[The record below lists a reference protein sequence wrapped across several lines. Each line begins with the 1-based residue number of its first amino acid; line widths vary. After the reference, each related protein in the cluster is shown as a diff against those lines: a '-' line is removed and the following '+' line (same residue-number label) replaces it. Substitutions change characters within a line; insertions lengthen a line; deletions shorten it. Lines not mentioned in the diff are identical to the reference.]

1 MKRNFIFLIAFILTA
16 SFFFTSRAPGAP
28 SFTGNDWVK
37 LRKLEKVQEV
47 KAFIKALRTQGVIV
61 KLDPIFYCKRLDRVY
76 VKHPN
81 LKKEEVAK
89 TLKTSMIM
97 EYDWEEKGVDKET
110 LAKQWLGEELYQKN
124 KARRERGK

>member
-1 MKRNFIFLIAFILTA
+1 MKRNFIFLMAFILIA
-16 SFFFTSRAPGAP
+16 PFLFTSKTNGEPP
-28 SFTGNDWVK
+28 FTGNDWVK

-47 KAFIKALRTQGVIV
+47 KASIKALRTQGVIV